1 MRAVVFDR
9 PGDESVLEVGEV
21 PSPTPGPGEML
32 IRVAT
37 AGVNRA
43 DLLQRRGL
51 YPPPPGA
58 SPILGLE
65 CGGHVEEPCPGA
77 TGFRPG
83 DRVMALLTG
92 GGYAELVA
100 VPVGCVMPVP
110 DPLADAEAGG
120 LPEAFLTAFLNLFQ
134 LGGLE
139 TGQTALVH
147 GGSGG
152 VGTAAITLCRL
163 AGARVVVTA
172 GSDERC
178 RRCLDH
184 GADAALNYRTEDLAA
199 RVLELTGGTG
209 VDVVLDCVGAP
220 YLDLHT
226 RVLALG
232 GRLVLIG
239 LQGGSRG
246 EVDLRAVLSRHLTLL
261 GSTLRS
267 RPADEKAAIIRGF
280 LDRFGADL
288 EAGRLRPVVDRTLPF
303 ERAGEAHRLLA
314 SGAVYGKVVLVPWL
328 SAVSGQL
335 PPPSRTESTS
345 VSPRRG
351 LQARHRQR
359 GRGRGGGAES

>member
-9 PGDESVLEVGEV
+9 PGDESVLRVGEV
-21 PSPTPGPGEML
+21 PSPDLRPGEVL
-32 IRVAT
+32 IRVTA

-58 SPILGLE
+58 SAVLGLE
-65 CGGHVEEPCPGA
+65 CSGVAAALGEGVTNH
-77 TGFRPG
+77 RLG
-83 DRVMALLTG
+83 DRVMALLSG

-100 VPVGCVMPVP
+100 VPAGCVMPVP
-110 DPLADAEAGG
+110 ETLDDTEAGG
-120 LPEAFLTAFLNLFQ
+120 LPEVFLTAYLNLFQ
-134 LGGLE
+134 LGGLAA
-139 TGQTALVH
+139 GHTALVH

-152 VGTAAITLCRL
+152 VGTAAVSLCRL
-163 AGARVVVTA
+163 VGVQVLVTA

-199 RVLELTGGTG
+199 RVLELTDGRG
-209 VDVVLDCVGAP
+209 VEVVLDCVGAS

-226 RVLALG
+226 RVLARG

-246 EVDLRAVLSRHLTLL
+246 EVDLRAVLSRHLTLV

-267 RPADEKAAIIRGF
+267 RPAGEKAGIVRAF
-280 LDRFGADL
+280 LTRFGADL
-288 EAGRLRPVVDRTLPF
+288 EAGRLRPVVDRTLPL
-303 ERAGEAHRLLA
+303 EAAGDAHRLLA
-314 SGAVYGKVVLVPWL
+314 AGEIFGKVVLIP
-328 SAVSGQL
+328 
-335 PPPSRTESTS
+335 
-345 VSPRRG
+345 
-351 LQARHRQR
+351 
-359 GRGRGGGAES
+359 